1 MKKIICLI
9 KNDLGNILKSRI
21 LVIVYVAIA
30 LMISAGLAVLFS
42 IIFISKELKSPS
54 PDRGSLLNY
63 LGMIMYITSLTGI
76 GMALN
81 SLAFQSLTREK
92 ASGRIEC
99 LLATPLRARDILISR
114 SIAVFIPG
122 FFVALFFNVA
132 LMLVVNFVFF
142 IPGGTSFIFSPVMAL
157 VAFAAIP
164 LLYFAIILLTHMLGL
179 VKKTASA
186 NVIAQIFFPALI
198 AFNINLILNGVVEA
212 ASWIF
217 MAAILLL
224 SVLIFVIV
232 IVFSAKVSRE
242 KIVLSGRA

>member
-1 MKKIICLI
+1 MKKIIYLI
-9 KNDLGNILKSRI
+9 KNDLGNILKSRV

-30 LMISAGLAVLFS
+30 LMISTGLAVLFS
-42 IIFISKELKSPS
+42 IIFISKELKAPS
-54 PDRGSLLNY
+54 PDTSSILNY
-63 LGMIMYITSLTGI
+63 LSMIMYIISLTGI

-99 LLATPLRARDILISR
+99 LLATPLKARDILISR

-122 FFVALFFNVA
+122 FFIVLFLNVA
-132 LMLVVNFVFF
+132 LMLVANYVFF
-142 IPGGTSFIFSPVMAL
+142 IPRGTGFIFSPVTGL
-157 VAFAAIP
+157 IAFGAIP
-164 LLYFAIILLTHMLGL
+164 LLYFAIILLTHLLGL
-179 VKKTASA
+179 FKKTANA

-198 AFNINLILNGVVEA
+198 ALTINLILNGVVYA

-217 MAAILLL
+217 MAAILAL
-224 SVLIFVIV
+224 SVIILVIV
-232 IVFSAKVSRE
+232 IIFSSKVSME